1 MTEHLRDKNLS
12 AKFIADEIGLS
23 LGYTRNL
30 FKTIEGVALNEYIG
44 MKRIDEAKDLL
55 STTKQSINAIRE
67 SLGFSNTAYF
77 CTYFKKQTGKSP
89 RNTETSRGRPSNPDY
104 TEDLRPLPSVSVRTC
119 SSIVQ
124 TGCI

>member
-1 MTEHLRDKNLS
+1 MEQVLRIRELVAEHLRDKNLS

-55 STTKQSINAIRE
+55 STTKQSINSIRE

-89 RNTETSRGRPSNPDY
+89 SEYRNEQRKA
-104 TEDLRPLPSVSVRTC
+104 
-119 SSIVQ
+119 VQ
-124 TGCI
+124 S